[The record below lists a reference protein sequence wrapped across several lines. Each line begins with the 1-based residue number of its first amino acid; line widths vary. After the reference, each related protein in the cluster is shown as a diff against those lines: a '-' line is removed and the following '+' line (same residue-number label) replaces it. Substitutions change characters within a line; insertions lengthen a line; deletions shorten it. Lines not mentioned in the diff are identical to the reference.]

1 MMTRPLV
8 LILVLG
14 FASACFPQTTL
25 TTPSASGAQCVGADC
40 DRGRGNSGVP
50 PGAVLGPS
58 PSVPYLQTPPG
69 AERGNENYSLN
80 PLYPDL
86 YRRMPPYER
95 TEFERFVQ
103 AAVGRD
109 LRIFGHEYF
118 EDVPTT
124 FAPVDRIP
132 VRADYVI
139 GPGDELLIRAWG
151 KIDIDSRQIVDRSG
165 QIYIPR
171 VGAINVAGL
180 RYEQLEP
187 FIHGAVGRI
196 FRDFD
201 LNVSIGQLRS
211 IQVFVLGYARRPGT
225 YTVSSLSTLINT
237 IFASGGPASDGSM
250 RHVQLKRGN
259 TTLTDLDLYD
269 VILKG
274 DKSGDLSLQSGDV
287 IYIPHVGPL
296 VAIAGSV
303 NRPAIYE
310 LRQSPPPAAA
320 VAQVNESP
328 LRPVASS
335 AARPPV
341 VALEAPTTLAEALD
355 DAGGLTSVAAV
366 GRISLERIN
375 GRADRAFDEFALD
388 ASGLHRELKDGDVIR
403 VYPVSPKITNSVTL
417 RGNVAQPGRYL
428 WHEGMRISDLIPS
441 RDVLITRK
449 YWNAQNAIVPVER
462 NDDEFGS
469 RPRLYLRNRNQMER
483 GGGTSLP
490 NDTRNGAQDTTQNA
504 ANGGAHN
511 DQSNAAGEIQVDRGN
526 RDQLN
531 NQNDPYD
538 PNHPRLRDD
547 QDQRQ
552 PSLNS
557 EDETGPEDLRN
568 EIHHRGSEINW
579 EHAVIERLNHNDLT
593 TELIPFNLGTA
604 VDQPASPENRV
615 LAPGDVIT
623 IFSQEDLPVATE
635 NRARYVQIAGEVK
648 APGVYRVEP
657 GETLRDAVMHAG
669 GLGSHAYLYG
679 AELLRE
685 SARRE
690 QRKRLSQMIETMQRE
705 LSEAASAPNA
715 GSSEDRADAKARLDE
730 QRDFLAKLSRVEP
743 TGRVVLELKPSAATV
758 EDIPAMPLE
767 DGDIFTVPAK
777 GDTVQVLGS
786 VYNENTFRFRP
797 DKQVAAY
804 LRIAGGPTR
813 GADKAHIFVIRADG
827 TVVSRA
833 QQSSLLVGNR
843 FDSLRLM
850 PGDAIVVPQRFKAR
864 SSLMG
869 FRDWTQIFANLALGA
884 ASINV
889 LR

>member
-1 MMTRPLV
+1 MIKRPLV

-14 FASACFPQTTL
+14 VALDCFPQTTV
-25 TTPSASGAQCVGADC
+25 TTPSPSGAQCVGADC
-40 DRGRGNSGVP
+40 DRARGNPSAP
-50 PGAVLGPS
+50 PGVVIGPT
-58 PSVPYLQTPPG
+58 PSVPYLQTQPG
-69 AERGNENYSLN
+69 LERGNENN
-80 PLYPDL
+80 PLYPQYPDL
-86 YRRMPPYER
+86 YRRMPEYQR

-132 VRADYVI
+132 VPADYVI

-151 KIDIDSRQIVDRSG
+151 KIDIDSRQFVDRSG
-165 QIYIPR
+165 QIYLPR
-171 VGAINVAGL
+171 VGAINVSGL

-187 FIHGAVGRI
+187 FIHGAIGRV

-225 YTVSSLSTLINT
+225 YTVSSLSTLVNT

-250 RHVQLKRGN
+250 RHVQLKRTN
-259 TTLTDLDLYD
+259 TLLSDLDLYD

-274 DKSGDLSLQSGDV
+274 DKSGDLPLQSGDV

-296 VAIAGSV
+296 VAVAGSV

-310 LRQSPPPAAA
+310 MRQSAPPANP
-320 VAQVNESP
+320 VAQVQEGP
-328 LRPVASS
+328 LVPVAGG
-335 AARPPV
+335 ATRPSPYV
-341 VALEAPTTLAEALD
+341 LGNATDLGEVIE

-375 GRADRAFDEFALD
+375 GRADRAFDEFPLD
-388 ASGLHRELKDGDVIR
+388 ASGLRRELKNGDVIH

-428 WHEGMRISDLIPS
+428 WHEGMRVSDLIPS

-469 RPRLYLRNRNQMER
+469 RPRLYRRNRNQLER

-490 NDTRNGAQDTTQNA
+490 NDTANGAQDSTQTP
-504 ANGGAHN
+504 
-511 DQSNAAGEIQVDRGN
+511 AAGNYNDLSNREPNDNQMDRSN

-531 NQNDPYD
+531 DQYDQYDQNR
-538 PNHPRLRDD
+538 PRLRDE
-547 QDQRQ
+547 QGQRE
-552 PSLNS
+552 PSLS
-557 EDETGPEDLRN
+557 RDEETGQEDLRN
-568 EIHHRGSEINW
+568 EIRHRGSEINW

-593 TELIPFNLGTA
+593 TELIPFNLGIA
-604 VDQPASPENRV
+604 VDQPSSSENRA

-635 NRARYVQIAGEVK
+635 NRAKYVQIAGEVK

-657 GETLRDAVMHAG
+657 GETLRDAVIHAG

-685 SARRE
+685 SARQE
-690 QRKRLSQMIETMQRE
+690 QRKRLAQMVERMQRE
-705 LSEAASAPNA
+705 LQAAAAAPSGA
-715 GSSEDRADAKARLDE
+715 APEDRADVKARLDE
-730 QRDFLAKLSRVEP
+730 QKDFIAKLAHAQP
-743 TGRVVLELKPSAATV
+743 TGRVVLELKPTASTV

-767 DGDIFTVPAK
+767 DGDIFTVASK

-797 DKQVAAY
+797 DKQVGAY

-813 GADKAHIFVIRADG
+813 DADKGRVFVIRADG

-833 QQSSLLVGNR
+833 QQSSLLAGNR
-843 FDSLRLM
+843 FDSMRLM
-850 PGDAIVVPQRFKAR
+850 PGDAIVVPQRFKFR
-864 SSLMG
+864 SGLTA
-869 FRDWTQIFANLALGA
+869 FRDWSQVFANLALGA

-889 LR
+889 IR